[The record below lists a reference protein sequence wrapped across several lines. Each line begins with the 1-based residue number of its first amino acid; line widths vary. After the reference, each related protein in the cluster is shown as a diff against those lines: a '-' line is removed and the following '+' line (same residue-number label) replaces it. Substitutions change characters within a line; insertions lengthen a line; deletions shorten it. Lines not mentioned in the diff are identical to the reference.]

1 LLELGENRGRA
12 NFRSWH
18 EMNRNRGLRR
28 AGCAFERCASRDQC
42 AANECQ
48 RNPR

>member
-18 EMNRNRGLRR
+18 EMIRNRGLRR
-28 AGCAFERCASRDQC
+28 AGCAFERCASRDQR
-42 AANECQ
+42 AANGCK

>member
-12 NFRSWH
+12 NFRNWH
-18 EMNRNRGLRR
+18 EMIRNRGLGR
-28 AGCAFERCASRDQC
+28 AGSAFERCASRDQC
-42 AANECQ
+42 AANGCQ